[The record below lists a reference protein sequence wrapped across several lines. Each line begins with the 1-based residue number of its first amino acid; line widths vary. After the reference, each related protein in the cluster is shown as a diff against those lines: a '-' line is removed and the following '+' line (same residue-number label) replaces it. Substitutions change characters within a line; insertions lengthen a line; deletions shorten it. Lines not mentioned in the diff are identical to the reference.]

1 MHYILHMVSKILQQA
16 FGSQLRRNMS
26 SGVVRAVINLVA
38 LAFCYPLYLHYLG
51 YEKYGV
57 WLVLAT
63 VLTFAQMG
71 NLGITQAVTKLVAE
85 EHGRGDVHGMQSYV
99 SMGLMVLSVSG
110 AVVLLIIL
118 CFKSQIIAAFGLSA
132 DNEVVARWLLP
143 YIGLLS
149 VYVFL
154 VQTLNGTVMGLGR
167 MDLANYLQMVSRITA
182 VTVAVW
188 LLSAGRGIES
198 LLIGNTL
205 SYVVI
210 HIGSL
215 FFIRRITRLHFF
227 RISNWD
233 RRRLGRLFQF
243 GGGVF
248 GSSLVGMLVEPFN
261 KLMLSRYA
269 GVATVPVFE
278 IAFKGAVQVRTLL
291 ESGLRAMMPEISRL
305 SGVGTVHA
313 WDRIRAVNR
322 RAIRLILLGGL
333 PVYGALFIGAEILLR
348 LWLRDSY
355 IAVIPAAFRIMLIA
369 TFLSLLCVPAFH
381 TLMGLGKVHY
391 CLLASVI
398 IAAANFTSVILIL
411 LLTRSISVNSIG
423 GGLMIAFGLSSLYVI
438 YKTRHLLSIEA
449 TKDD

>member
-1 MHYILHMVSKILQQA
+1 MKPILCFTSKIFKQM

-26 SGVVRAVINLVA
+26 SGIIRSVINICVLLVS
-38 LAFCYPLYLHYLG
+38 YPLYLHYLG

-85 EHGRGDVHGMQSYV
+85 EHGRGDRRGIESYV
-99 SMGLMVLSVSG
+99 SMAMMVLVATG
-110 AVVLLIIL
+110 ALILVTIL
-118 CFKSQIIAAFGLSA
+118 VFKAQIIAVFRLSVENQA
-132 DNEVVARWLLP
+132 IASWLLP
-143 YIGLLS
+143 CIGLLS
-149 VYVFL
+149 LYVFV
-154 VQTLNGTVMGLGR
+154 VQTLNSTVMGLGR

-182 VTVAVW
+182 ITVVVW
-188 LLSAGRGIES
+188 LLSAGRGIEG

-227 RISNWD
+227 RISSWD

-248 GSSLVGMLVEPFN
+248 GSSLVGMLVGPFN

-278 IAFKGAVQVRTLL
+278 IAFKGAVQVRALV
-291 ESGLRAMMPEISRL
+291 ESGLRALMPEISRL

-449 TKDD
+449 MKDD